1 MPRQW
6 DRAELRASRGTAG
19 ESARLSRYAARLL
32 AATATA
38 TAMTAFVATGTSTA
52 LVDPA
57 RRAAAAEGEA
67 AATTPGAGGDGS
79 RSAPAGP
86 GRPVPAAPE
95 VPVPGVPSPGVPALA
110 APGGPSAPQP
120 SSGGGARRPTATP
133 APVAGGPT
141 PGPAVEVVEL
151 TDDDA
156 GLPLFDD
163 GPLAPGDVRTRC
175 ITVVRRGGDGPAD
188 VRMRVLGEGPLAA
201 WLRVRVVTGTPAA
214 RDCTGF
220 APDREVAQGTLADL
234 AADGDGSLAARVDA
248 DEPFGVLVEVGLADT
263 APPAAQGTQAR
274 GGFVWSTSG

>member
-57 RRAAAAEGEA
+57 RRAAAEGEA
-67 AATTPGAGGDGS
+67 APAAPGAGGDGS

-86 GRPVPAAPE
+86 GRPVPAAPA

-120 SSGGGARRPTATP
+120 TSGGGARPPTASPVQVPGATP
-133 APVAGGPT
+133 SGP
-141 PGPAVEVVEL
+141 GVELVEL

-156 GLPLFDD
+156 GLPLFAD

-175 ITVVRRGGDGPAD
+175 VTVVRRGGDGPAD
-188 VRMRVLGEGPLAA
+188 VRMRVLGDGPLAP
-201 WLRVRVVTGTPAA
+201 WLLVRVVTGTPAA

-220 APDREVAQGTLADL
+220 APDRDVVQGTLADL
-234 AADGDGSLAARVDA
+234 SADADGSLAARVGA
-248 DEPFGVLVEVGLADT
+248 DEPFGVLLEVGLADT
-263 APPAAQGTQAR
+263 APPAAQGAR
-274 GGFVWSTSG
+274 AGGGFVWSTSG